1 MLFQFM
7 GTDTLGSFSGFQRCY
22 AGSVKVRSTGTC
34 MEPFSCTWFLKAG
47 KIVLWPATVSDTH
60 QLRQTLVHH
69 RFQGFIK
76 KGEGV
81 NMYLICLIK
90 CLLIQNCYTMSSRW
104 ESITKFFKIINM
116 VYELAIKTNLNV
128 DIPKWREEIK
138 IITIS

>member
-1 MLFQFM
+1 
-7 GTDTLGSFSGFQRCY
+7 
-22 AGSVKVRSTGTC
+22 
-34 MEPFSCTWFLKAG
+34 
-47 KIVLWPATVSDTH
+47 
-60 QLRQTLVHH
+60 
-69 RFQGFIK
+69 
-76 KGEGV
+76 
-81 NMYLICLIK
+81 MYFICLIK